1 MMSTR
6 KPEGSRSRARAR
18 ASLRLG
24 ACVGLF
30 AAALASSPLAAAQPP
45 DASTA
50 PPVLLSRVEPRLPE
64 GRREAAHVEVAL
76 LVDEHG
82 AVSDASILVSG
93 GRALDEAVLAAVRAW
108 RFQPATRAGQP
119 IPSRIRVPFDVT
131 ADAPPTALPASPLRR
146 GVAAVKPAPPTA
158 RPAATVKPAPSTA
171 RPAPTAP
178 TAKDPDAAEDAS
190 EGAEP
195 QVEEVEV
202 AGLARKASRGAS
214 DFRLDASILG
224 AAPRANAGDMLASA
238 PGVYVAKPEGD
249 AVAHRIYLR
258 GFDADHGQDVE
269 LRVSGIPLNQSS
281 HVHGQGYADL
291 GIVIP
296 EVVRRLR
303 VVEGVYDPRQG
314 DFAVAGSAEFDLG
327 VEERGLLLKY
337 GRGSFSTDR
346 VVALWAPRGE
356 AAETFGAVSVRNTS
370 GFGPGLRGGLSGAT
384 NAQYKLRLGRAE
396 SLLVHA
402 AAYGARANVA
412 GVLRRDDVS
421 AGRVD
426 FLDAYADASA
436 RAQSAAAS
444 RAQIGLTF
452 ERRLAEQAR
461 LEASVW
467 VAQATF
473 RSRLNYTGYTQRSQL
488 EPTWVGRGDLIEQE
502 NQDLTFGARAA
513 YRTPRPRIFHV
524 LRGQL
529 EVGTEAKTSD
539 IDQAQNLL
547 RAPQNETWDRR
558 VDASARVSDVGLFVD
573 GLLSYKRLVRA
584 RGGLRADAL
593 FFDVDDRLGNF
604 IPSFQK
610 KTHIVGFRRTA
621 AGVAWGPRATLE
633 VEPTRWLLGT
643 LSYGEGFRS
652 PQARQ
657 LEEGEQAPFAKVKSY
672 EAGVTINEDGL
683 ASGSLAVYETRLSF
697 DLAFDPQEGR
707 LERIGPTTRRGFVGV
722 LRGKPTPFLDG
733 MLSATFVDATL
744 DAPPPPTP
752 ENPTPP
758 YVEGQSLPYVPPL
771 VVREDVALH
780 GRLLSLFGEDVT
792 GRLGWGT
799 TFLSPR
805 PLPYGQSSAAV
816 FLVDALASA
825 RRGPVELALEG
836 TNLLD
841 ARWAQT
847 ELAYVSNWNPTAVPS
862 RLPARHLTAGAPRA
876 LMLSLA
882 LHL

>member
-1 MMSTR
+1 MSARTL
-6 KPEGSRSRARAR
+6 RSALVALALVSGAARA
-18 ASLRLG
+18 G
-24 ACVGLF
+24 
-30 AAALASSPLAAAQPP
+30 AQPP
-45 DASTA
+45 DASTR
-50 PPVLLSRVEPRLPE
+50 PPAVRTRVEPSLPDGPRPA
-64 GRREAAHVEVAL
+64 GRVEL
-76 LVDEHG
+76 
-82 AVSDASILVSG
+82 
-93 GRALDEAVLAAVRAW
+93 AVLVEASGEVSEVSVVASAGADIDRAVVDAVRKW
-108 RFQPATRAGQP
+108 VFEPATRDGQP
-119 IPSRIRVPFDVT
+119 VRSRIRVPFVIAART
-131 ADAPPTALPASPLRR
+131 AVPLAPPVSPTRQAARPPLAAKAPVPAQKRPAPPASPADAKADAD
-146 GVAAVKPAPPTA
+146 VA
-158 RPAATVKPAPSTA
+158 
-171 RPAPTAP
+171 
-178 TAKDPDAAEDAS
+178 PDEERES
-190 EGAEP
+190 GGEP

-202 AGLARKASRGAS
+202 AGVARKPSRAAS
-214 DFRLDASILG
+214 DFRLDTSILG

-291 GIVIP
+291 GIIVP

-337 GRGSFSTDR
+337 GRGSFATDR
-346 VVALWAPRGE
+346 FLAIWAPRGQ
-356 AAETFGAVSVRNTS
+356 AAETFGAVSVRSTD
-370 GFGPGLRGGLSGAT
+370 GFGPGLRGGLSGAS
-384 NAQYKLRLGRAE
+384 NVQYKLRLGRAE
-396 SLLVHA
+396 HLLLHA

-421 AGRVD
+421 AGKVD
-426 FLDAYADASA
+426 FYSAYADPSA

-444 RAQIGLTF
+444 RVQVGVSF

-461 LEASVW
+461 VEAAVW
-467 VAQATF
+467 FAQSDF
-473 RSRLNYTGYTQRSQL
+473 RSRLNYTGYTQRSRI
-488 EPTWVGRGDLIEQE
+488 EPAWVGRGDLIEQS
-502 NQDLTFGARAA
+502 NADTTFGARAS
-513 YRTPRPRIFHV
+513 YRSPRPRILGL

-529 EVGTEAKTSD
+529 EVGSEAKTSG

-547 RAPQNETWDRR
+547 RAPQNETWDQR
-558 VDASARVSDVGLFVD
+558 VDAAARVTDIGVFAD
-573 GLLSYKRLVRA
+573 GLLSYKRLARL

-633 VEPTRWLLGT
+633 LEPTRWLLGT
-643 LSYGEGFRS
+643 VSYGEGFRS

-672 EAGVTINEDGL
+672 EAGVTVNDEGL
-683 ASGSLAVYETRLSF
+683 ASGSVAVYETRLSY

-707 LERIGPTTRRGFVGV
+707 LERIGPTTRRGVVGV

-744 DAPPPPTP
+744 DSPPPPTP

-758 YVEGQSLPYVPPL
+758 YVSGQSLPYVPPL
-771 VVREDVALH
+771 VLRQDVALH
-780 GRLLSLFGEDVT
+780 GRVFSLFDKDVT

-816 FLVDALASA
+816 FLVDALASV
-825 RRGPVELALEG
+825 RRDVVELSLEA

-841 ARWAQT
+841 TRWAQT
-847 ELAYVSNWNPTAVPS
+847 ELAYVSNWDPTGVPS
-862 RLPARHLTAGAPRA
+862 RLPSRHLTAGPPRA
-876 LMLSLA
+876 LLLSLT